1 MLYVELLA
9 QGLIYGCMYA
19 IIAVGLT
26 LVYGLLRILHVAHAG
41 LFTLGAY
48 LGLIVTNATG
58 SFLLALPVSAIFV
71 GLMGMAIY
79 RFCYQ
84 PILHKPPYVALI
96 ASIVLGLWS
105 WQQWNKHQATLQVVQ
120 DLRQDTNQ
128 LESLYGN
135 RGSEQS
141 ERLQALES
149 RLAEQREL
157 IATQQRQIDHNARE
171 LLEAGNRTRTDWL
184 LAEAEYLLRIANQ
197 RLLIEKDIRGSLSAL
212 ESADEVL
219 RESDDI
225 GVYPV
230 RQQLAREIQ
239 SLRGIQGVDRTGLYL
254 RLEAAI
260 ASVNDLTD
268 QALISDQAPG
278 FDMVEDQNAPSDGSN
293 MFTRGWNRFLGTLK
307 EVVVIRRMDE
317 PVKPLLSPDQ
327 SAWARLNLQLMLE
340 EAEMAVLR
348 GNQPL
353 YERAL
358 NKAITTIN
366 DWYDGT
372 NPAIRGL
379 NETLNELA
387 ERNVDPELPDISQ
400 SLSLLK
406 ERLAGRL
413 ATGDNDADS
422 KAANGGDES

>member
-1 MLYVELLA
+1 MTDTTKQLPAPIPSAKPERPRLWPVWLIAILALLLA
-9 QGLIYGCMYA
+9 
-19 IIAVGLT
+19 
-26 LVYGLLRILHVAHAG
+26 AG
-41 LFTLGAY
+41 LGAW
-48 LGLIVTNATG
+48 NW
-58 SFLLALPVSAIFV
+58 
-71 GLMGMAIY
+71 
-79 RFCYQ
+79 YQ
-84 PILHKPPYVALI
+84 
-96 ASIVLGLWS
+96 
-105 WQQWNKHQATLQVVQ
+105 WQTHQATLQAIQ
-120 DLRQDTNQ
+120 DLRQDSNQ
-128 LESLYGN
+128 LENLYGSL
-135 RGSEQS
+135 GSEQS
-141 ERLQALES
+141 QRLSSLET

-197 RLLIEKDIRGSLSAL
+197 RLLIEKDIRGALSAL

-225 GVYPV
+225 GIYPV

-239 SLRGIQGVDRTGLYL
+239 SLKSIQDVDRTGLYL

-260 ASVNDLTD
+260 AGVNDLTD

-278 FDMVEDQNAPSDGSN
+278 FAMTENPNAPADGSN
-293 MFTRGWNRFLGTLK
+293 MFTRAWHRFVDTLK
-307 EVVVIRRMDE
+307 EVVVIRRLDE

-353 YERAL
+353 YDRAL
-358 NKAITTIN
+358 TKAIVTIN
-366 DWYDGT
+366 DWYDVT

-379 NETLNELA
+379 NDTLTALA
-387 ERNVDPELPDISQ
+387 ERNVDPDLPDISQ
-400 SLSLLK
+400 SLNLLK

-413 ATGDNDADS
+413 ASSDREAGNTVPT
-422 KAANGGDES
+422 GGDES